1 MRIVAGDGVF
11 LNTAFRRL
19 LLAFENRNAALLFCP
34 ARLSEGSAACSK
46 QIADVNSEMYLH
58 PDCGGGVAL

>member
-19 LLAFENRNAALLFCP
+19 LLAFENGNAALLSNS
-34 ARLSEGSAACSK
+34 RGGQKRSAARSK
-46 QIADVNSEMYLH
+46 QIA
-58 PDCGGGVAL
+58 GGTARCIYTPIAAAV